1 MSFLTFLRANAP
13 FLAVGV
19 LLTFCSS
26 FGQTFFISVFAGNIR
41 GEFALTNGD
50 WGLLYSIGTTASAA
64 VMIWTGILTDTFRVR
79 ILGPV
84 VLAMLALACLSMWA
98 ASGWWSLA
106 FTIFALRFAGQG
118 MATLVATVAMARW
131 FVASR
136 GKALSVSKI
145 GVSLGEAFLPLIF
158 VALMAEI
165 DWRTLWL
172 ISGGIIVALIPLLW
186 PLLRLERTPKSIA
199 SDSQAVGMRGL
210 QWTRKMMLS
219 HPLYWLIVPMLIA
232 PAAFSTAF
240 FFHQVHLAE
249 AKGWSHLGLVA
260 TFPVFTAAAAV
271 SMFTSGPII
280 DRVGTARLMP
290 IVLLPMGVGF
300 AGFAFAPSLATA
312 TIFTGLMGLSQGLN
326 STVPA
331 AFWAEFYGTRYLGGI
346 KALAA
351 AVMVFG
357 TAIGPALTGI
367 LIDAGIAFPQ
377 QMWGI
382 GVYFFVA
389 AGLVWIG
396 IKGARGSLPA
406 QVDVERA

>member
-1 MSFLTFLRANAP
+1 MAFLSFLRANLP
-13 FLAVGV
+13 FLTVGV

-26 FGQTFFISVFAGNIR
+26 FGQTFFISVFAGDIR
-41 GEFALTNGD
+41 AEFGLTNGD
-50 WGLLYSIGTTASAA
+50 WGLIYSIGTTASAA
-64 VMIWTGILTDTFRVR
+64 VMVWTGILTDTFRVR

-98 ASGWWSLA
+98 ATGWWALA

-136 GKALSVSKI
+136 GKALSISRI
-145 GVSLGEAFLPLIF
+145 GVSIGEAFLPMIF
-158 VALMAEI
+158 VALMTEI

-172 ISGGIIVALIPLLW
+172 VSAGVIVALLPLLW
-186 PLLRLERTPKSIA
+186 PLLRLERTPQSIA
-199 SDSQAVGMRGL
+199 KDDQAAGMNG
-210 QWTRKMMLS
+210 QHWTRRMMLG
-219 HPLYWLIVPMLIA
+219 HPLYWLLVPMLIA

-240 FFHQVHLAE
+240 FFHQVHLAD

-271 SMFTSGPII
+271 SMFGSGPIV
-280 DRVGTARLMP
+280 DRIGTARLMP
-290 IVLLPMGVGF
+290 VVLLPMGVGF

-312 TIFTGLMGLSQGLN
+312 TIFMALMGLTQGLN
-326 STVPA
+326 NTVPA
-331 AFWAEFYGTRYLGGI
+331 AFWAEFYGTRHLGGI

-351 AVMVFG
+351 AVMVLG
-357 TAIGPALTGI
+357 TAIGPALTGA
-367 LIDAGIAFPQ
+367 LIDAGIDFPQ

-382 GVYFFVA
+382 GLYFFAA
-389 AGLVWIG
+389 AGLVWLG
-396 IKGARGSLPA
+396 ISGSRGSLPP